1 MKKLLPDRKKQK
13 PQIIVT
19 NLIDIILLL
28 VFFFMIT
35 SSFARNNEKLP
46 VNVPKASTA
55 QTLESENFTIQITKE
70 GKAFIAGKTVTEKE
84 LGQQV
89 ADWVTRS
96 PDRPVLVEADQ
107 EANYGKIV
115 SVLDLIRKAGAAN
128 VGLATKPDVK

>member
-1 MKKLLPDRKKQK
+1 MKKLLPDKKKQK

-55 QTLESENFTIQITKE
+55 QTLESENFSVQIDKE
-70 GKAFIAGKTVTEKE
+70 GSISVAGKQLKE
-84 LGQQV
+84 GELEQKV
-89 ADWVTRS
+89 KTWVDKS
-96 PDRPVLVEADQ
+96 PDRPVLVEAD
-107 EANYGKIV
+107 ENANYGKVV
-115 SVLDLIRKAGAAN
+115 SLLDLMRKAGAAN
-128 VGLATKPDVK
+128 IGLATKPEEK